1 MGRDL
6 TALAAAATT
15 KYINAEPRVTGM
27 LKRAG
32 VIDATV
38 GHSSR
43 IGVSVPNSGED
54 DDEQRAAGLAG
65 LLSWCRRLAH

>member
-1 MGRDL
+1 
-6 TALAAAATT
+6 
-15 KYINAEPRVTGM
+15 M

-43 IGVSVPNSGED
+43 IGVSVPDSGED